1 MKTIGLLGGMSWEST
16 ALYYQQINK
25 RVHHKLGKL
34 HSAKVIINSVDFEEI
49 AALQAK
55 GLWQEAGAY
64 LAEQA
69 QNLEKAGADCILV
82 CTNTM
87 HKVAA
92 QIEDSISIPFLHIAD
107 ATAKE
112 ILSQNIGKV
121 ALLGTAFTM
130 EQDFYK
136 ARLQDYGIDVVIPN
150 EEDRKIV
157 HRIIYEELCLGVINP
172 DSQQQYIAIVER
184 LIAEGAQ
191 GVILGCTEICMLIGE
206 LKFSVPL
213 FDTTTI
219 HAKEAVS
226 FSLNENKN
234 SNSAN
239 LHKSA
244 AIAGSI
250 L

>member
-25 RVHHKLGKL
+25 MIHRKLGKL

-55 GLWQEAGAY
+55 GLWQEAGTY

-69 QNLEKAGADCILV
+69 LNLEKAGADCILV

-92 QIEDSISIPFLHIAD
+92 QIEESITVPFLHIAD

-112 ILSQNIGKV
+112 ILNQNITKV

-136 ARLQDYGIDVVIPN
+136 ARLRDHGIDVIIPN
-150 EEDRKIV
+150 EADRKIV

-191 GVILGCTEICMLIGE
+191 AIVLGCTEICMLIGE

-226 FSLNENKN
+226 FAL
-234 SNSAN
+234 
-239 LHKSA
+239 
-244 AIAGSI
+244 I
-250 L
+250 

>member
-25 RVHHKLGKL
+25 MVHGKLGKL

-69 QNLEKAGADCILV
+69 LNLEKAGADCILV

-87 HKVAA
+87 HKIAP
-92 QIEDSISIPFLHIAD
+92 QIEDAITIPFIHIAD

-136 ARLQDYGIDVVIPN
+136 ARLQDHGIDVMIPN
-150 EEDRKIV
+150 EADRKIV

-172 DSQQQYIAIVER
+172 DSQQKYIAIVEA
-184 LIAEGAQ
+184 LIADGAEGI
-191 GVILGCTEICMLIGE
+191 ILGCTEICMLIGE
-206 LKFSVPL
+206 VKFSVPL
-213 FDTTTI
+213 FDTTAI

-226 FSLNENKN
+226 FALE
-234 SNSAN
+234 
-239 LHKSA
+239 
-244 AIAGSI
+244 
-250 L
+250 

>member
-16 ALYYQQINK
+16 ALYYQQIN
-25 RVHHKLGKL
+25 RMVQNKLGKL
-34 HSAKVIINSVDFEEI
+34 HSAKIILNSVDFEEI
-49 AALQAK
+49 AALQSK

-69 QNLEKAGADCILV
+69 QNLEKAGPDCILV

-92 QIEDSISIPFLHIAD
+92 QIEESITIPLLHIAD

-136 ARLQDYGIDVVIPN
+136 ARLQDYGIDVIIPN
-150 EEDRKIV
+150 EEDRKTV

-172 DSQQQYIAIVER
+172 DSQQKYIAIVER

-191 GVILGCTEICMLIGE
+191 GIILGCTEICMLIGE

>member
-1 MKTIGLLGGMSWEST
+1 MRTIGLLGGMSWEST

-25 RVHHKLGKL
+25 MVHRKLGKL

-69 QNLEKAGADCILV
+69 QNLEKAGVDCILV

-92 QIEDSISIPFLHIAD
+92 QIEDSITVPFIHIAD

-112 ILSQNIGKV
+112 ILSQNINKV

-136 ARLQDYGIDVVIPN
+136 ARLQDHGIDVMIPN
-150 EEDRKIV
+150 EADRKIV
-157 HRIIYEELCLGVINP
+157 HSIIYEELCLGVINP
-172 DSQQQYIAIVER
+172 DSQQKYIAIVER

-191 GVILGCTEICMLIGE
+191 GIILGCTEICMLIGE

-219 HAKEAVS
+219 HAKEAVN
-226 FSLNENKN
+226 FSLNENKI

-239 LHKSA
+239 LHISTA
-244 AIAGSI
+244 TVGNRV
-250 L
+250 

>member
-25 RVHHKLGKL
+25 MVHRKLGKL

-55 GLWQEAGAY
+55 GLWQEAGTY

-92 QIEDSISIPFLHIAD
+92 QIEDSITVPFLHIAD

-136 ARLQDYGIDVVIPN
+136 ARLQDHRIDVVIPN
-150 EEDRKIV
+150 EEDRKTV
-157 HRIIYEELCLGVINP
+157 HHIIYEELCLGVINP
-172 DSQQQYIAIVER
+172 DSQQKYIAIVER

-191 GVILGCTEICMLIGE
+191 GIILGCTEICMLIGE

-234 SNSAN
+234 FHSTN
-239 LHKSA
+239 LNISA
-244 AIAGSI
+244 AISGNTV
-250 L
+250 

>member
-25 RVHHKLGKL
+25 MAHCKLGKL

-49 AALQAK
+49 VALQAK
-55 GLWQEAGAY
+55 GLWQEAGSY

-69 QNLEKAGADCILV
+69 LNLEKAGADCILV

-92 QIEDSISIPFLHIAD
+92 QIEDLITVPFLHIAD

-112 ILSQNIGKV
+112 ILSQNIAKV
-121 ALLGTAFTM
+121 VLLGTAFTM

-136 ARLQDYGIDVVIPN
+136 ARLQDYGIEVIIPN

-172 DSQQQYIAIVER
+172 DSQQKYIAIVER

-226 FSLNENKN
+226 FALT
-234 SNSAN
+234 
-239 LHKSA
+239 
-244 AIAGSI
+244 
-250 L
+250 

>member
-25 RVHHKLGKL
+25 MVHRKLGKL

-69 QNLEKAGADCILV
+69 LNLEKAGADCILV

-87 HKVAA
+87 HKVAVE
-92 QIEDSISIPFLHIAD
+92 IEDSITVPFLHIAD

-112 ILSQNIGKV
+112 ILNKNITKV

-130 EQDFYK
+130 EQEFYK
-136 ARLQDYGIDVVIPN
+136 ARLRDHGIDVIIPN
-150 EEDRKIV
+150 EADRKIV

-191 GVILGCTEICMLIGE
+191 GIVLGCTEICMLIGE

-226 FSLNENKN
+226 FAL
-234 SNSAN
+234 
-239 LHKSA
+239 
-244 AIAGSI
+244 I
-250 L
+250 

>member
-16 ALYYQQINK
+16 ALYYQQIN
-25 RVHHKLGKL
+25 RMVQNKLGKL
-34 HSAKVIINSVDFEEI
+34 HSAKIILNSVDFEEI
-49 AALQAK
+49 AALQSK

-92 QIEDSISIPFLHIAD
+92 QIEESITIPLLHIAD

-136 ARLQDYGIDVVIPN
+136 ARLQDYGIDVIIPN
-150 EEDRKIV
+150 EEDRKTV

-172 DSQQQYIAIVER
+172 DSQQKYIAIVER
-184 LIAEGAQ
+184 LIAEGTQ
-191 GVILGCTEICMLIGE
+191 GIILGCTEICMLIGE

-234 SNSAN
+234 FHSTNLNISAVT
-239 LHKSA
+239 
-244 AIAGSI
+244 IGSI

>member
-16 ALYYQQINK
+16 ALYYQKINK
-25 RVHHKLGKL
+25 MVHRKLGKL

-55 GLWQEAGAY
+55 CLWQEAGAY

-92 QIEDSISIPFLHIAD
+92 QIEDSITVPFLHIAD

-130 EQDFYK
+130 EQAFYK

-150 EEDRKIV
+150 EADRKTV

-172 DSQQQYIAIVER
+172 DSQQKYIAIVER
-184 LIAEGAQ
+184 LIVEGAQ
-191 GVILGCTEICMLIGE
+191 GIILGCTEICMLIGE

-234 SNSAN
+234 SYSTNLNISAVT
-239 LHKSA
+239 
-244 AIAGSI
+244 IGSI

>member
-25 RVHHKLGKL
+25 MVHGKLGKL

-69 QNLEKAGADCILV
+69 QNLEKAGAECILV

-87 HKVAA
+87 HKIAP
-92 QIEDSISIPFLHIAD
+92 QIEDAITVPFIHIAD

-112 ILSQNIGKV
+112 IMSQNIGKV

-136 ARLQDYGIDVVIPN
+136 ARLQEHGIDVMIPN
-150 EEDRKIV
+150 EADRKIV
-157 HRIIYEELCLGVINP
+157 HRIIYEELCLGVIAP
-172 DSQQQYIAIVER
+172 DSRKKYEAIVEA
-184 LIAEGAQ
+184 LIAEGAE
-191 GVILGCTEICMLIGE
+191 GIILGCTEICMLIGE
-206 LKFSVPL
+206 VEFSVPL
-213 FDTTTI
+213 FDTTAI

-234 SNSAN
+234 SKSAN
-239 LHKSA
+239 LRMTA
-244 AIAGSI
+244 VNI

>member
-1 MKTIGLLGGMSWEST
+1 MRTIGLLGGMSWEST

-25 RVHHKLGKL
+25 MVHSKLGKL
-34 HSAKVIINSVDFEEI
+34 HSAKVIVNSVDFEEI

-55 GLWQEAGAY
+55 GLWHEAGVY
-64 LAEQA
+64 LAEKA
-69 QNLEKAGADCILV
+69 LNLEKAGADCILV

-87 HKVAA
+87 HKIAP
-92 QIEDSISIPFLHIAD
+92 QIEDAITVPFIHIAD

-112 ILSQNIGKV
+112 IVSQNIGKV

-136 ARLQDYGIDVVIPN
+136 ARLQDHGIDVIIPN
-150 EEDRKIV
+150 EADRKIV

-172 DSQQQYIAIVER
+172 DSRQKYETIVEA
-184 LIAEGAQ
+184 LIADGAEGI
-191 GVILGCTEICMLIGE
+191 ILGCTEICMLIGE

-234 SNSAN
+234 SKSVNLRMTAAN
-239 LHKSA
+239 
-244 AIAGSI
+244 I

>member
-1 MKTIGLLGGMSWEST
+1 
-16 ALYYQQINK
+16 
-25 RVHHKLGKL
+25 
-34 HSAKVIINSVDFEEI
+34 
-49 AALQAK
+49 
-55 GLWQEAGAY
+55 
-64 LAEQA
+64 
-69 QNLEKAGADCILV
+69 
-82 CTNTM
+82 M

-92 QIEDSISIPFLHIAD
+92 QIEDSITVPFIHIAD

-112 ILSQNIGKV
+112 ILSQSIGKV

-136 ARLQDYGIDVVIPN
+136 ARLQDHGIDVIIPN
-150 EEDRKIV
+150 EADRKIV

-172 DSQQQYIAIVER
+172 DSRQKYEAIVEQ
-184 LIAEGAQ
+184 LIAEGAE
-191 GVILGCTEICMLIGE
+191 GIILGCTEICMLIGE

-213 FDTTTI
+213 FDTTAI

-234 SNSAN
+234 SNGIN
-239 LHKSA
+239 LRMT
-244 AIAGSI
+244 AGNI

>member
-25 RVHHKLGKL
+25 MVHGKLGKL

-49 AALQAK
+49 ATLQAK

-69 QNLEKAGADCILV
+69 LNLEKAGAECILV

-87 HKVAA
+87 HKIAP
-92 QIEDSISIPFLHIAD
+92 QIEDAITVPFIHIAD

-112 ILSQNIGKV
+112 IVSQDIGKV

-136 ARLQDYGIDVVIPN
+136 ARLQEHGIDVIIPN
-150 EEDRKIV
+150 EADRKIV

-172 DSQQQYIAIVER
+172 DSRQKYETIVEA
-184 LIAEGAQ
+184 LITEGAEGI
-191 GVILGCTEICMLIGE
+191 ILGCTEICMLIGE

-239 LHKSA
+239 LHRSA

>member
-25 RVHHKLGKL
+25 MVHGKLGKL

-49 AALQAK
+49 AALQVK

-69 QNLEKAGADCILV
+69 LNLEKAGADCILV

-87 HKVAA
+87 HKIAP
-92 QIEDSISIPFLHIAD
+92 QIEDAITVPFIHIAD

-112 ILSQNIGKV
+112 IVSQNIGKV

-136 ARLQDYGIDVVIPN
+136 ARLQEHGIDVIIPN
-150 EEDRKIV
+150 EADRKIV

-172 DSQQQYIAIVER
+172 DSRQKYATIVEA
-184 LIAEGAQ
+184 LITEGAEGI
-191 GVILGCTEICMLIGE
+191 ILGCTEICMLIGE
-206 LKFSVPL
+206 VQFSVPL

-226 FSLNENKN
+226 FSLNENKK
-234 SNSAN
+234 SKSAN
-239 LHKSA
+239 LRMT
-244 AIAGSI
+244 AGSI

>member
-1 MKTIGLLGGMSWEST
+1 MKAIGLLGGMSWEST
-16 ALYYQQINK
+16 ALYYQKINK
-25 RVHHKLGKL
+25 MVHHKLGKL

-55 GLWQEAGAY
+55 GLWQEAGTY

-92 QIEDSISIPFLHIAD
+92 QIEDSITVPFLHIAD

-150 EEDRKIV
+150 EADRKTV

-191 GVILGCTEICMLIGE
+191 GIILGCTEICMLIGE

-234 SNSAN
+234 FHSTN
-239 LHKSA
+239 LNISA
-244 AIAGSI
+244 AISGNTV
-250 L
+250 

>member
-25 RVHHKLGKL
+25 MVHGKLGKL

-69 QNLEKAGADCILV
+69 QNLEKAGAECILV

-87 HKVAA
+87 HKIAS
-92 QIEDSISIPFLHIAD
+92 QIEDAITVPFLHIAD

-112 ILSQNIGKV
+112 IVSQNIGKV

-136 ARLQDYGIDVVIPN
+136 ARLQEHGIDVMIPN
-150 EEDRKIV
+150 EADRKIV

-172 DSQQQYIAIVER
+172 NSRQKYETIVEQ
-184 LIAEGAQ
+184 LIAEGAK
-191 GVILGCTEICMLIGE
+191 GIILGCTEICMLIGE

-219 HAKEAVS
+219 HSKEAVS

-234 SNSAN
+234 SNGIN
-239 LHKSA
+239 LRMT
-244 AIAGSI
+244 AGNI

>member
-25 RVHHKLGKL
+25 MIHRKLGKL
-34 HSAKVIINSVDFEEI
+34 HSAKIIINSVDFEEI

-64 LAEQA
+64 LAEQVL
-69 QNLEKAGADCILV
+69 NLERAGADCILV

-92 QIEDSISIPFLHIAD
+92 QIEDSITIPFLHIAD

-112 ILSQNIGKV
+112 ILSQNIAKV

-136 ARLQDYGIDVVIPN
+136 ARLRDHGIDVIIPN

-157 HRIIYEELCLGVINP
+157 HSIIYEELCLGVINP
-172 DSQQQYIAIVER
+172 DSQQKYIAIVER

-191 GVILGCTEICMLIGE
+191 GIILGCTEICMLIGE

-226 FSLNENKN
+226 FALT
-234 SNSAN
+234 
-239 LHKSA
+239 
-244 AIAGSI
+244 
-250 L
+250 

>member
-25 RVHHKLGKL
+25 MVHGKLGKL

-69 QNLEKAGADCILV
+69 QNLEKAGAECILV

-87 HKVAA
+87 HKIAS
-92 QIEDSISIPFLHIAD
+92 QIEDAIMVPFLHIAD

-112 ILSQNIGKV
+112 IVSQNIGKV

-136 ARLQDYGIDVVIPN
+136 ARLQEHGIDVMIPN
-150 EEDRKIV
+150 EADRKIV

-172 DSQQQYIAIVER
+172 NSRQKYETIVEQ
-184 LIAEGAQ
+184 LIAEGAK
-191 GVILGCTEICMLIGE
+191 GIILGCTEICMLIGE

-226 FSLNENKN
+226 FSLNENKK
-234 SNSAN
+234 SKSAN
-239 LHKSA
+239 LRMT
-244 AIAGSI
+244 AGNI

>member
-25 RVHHKLGKL
+25 MVHGKLGKL

-69 QNLEKAGADCILV
+69 QNLEKAGAECILV

-87 HKVAA
+87 HKIAS
-92 QIEDSISIPFLHIAD
+92 QIEDAITVPFLHIAD

-112 ILSQNIGKV
+112 IVSQNIDKV

-136 ARLQDYGIDVVIPN
+136 ARLQEHGIDVMIPN
-150 EEDRKIV
+150 EADRKIV

-172 DSQQQYIAIVER
+172 NSRQKYETIVEQ
-184 LIAEGAQ
+184 LIAEGAK
-191 GVILGCTEICMLIGE
+191 GIILGCTEICMLIGE

-226 FSLNENKN
+226 FSLNENKK
-234 SNSAN
+234 SKSAN
-239 LHKSA
+239 LRMT
-244 AIAGSI
+244 AGNI

>member
-25 RVHHKLGKL
+25 MVHRKLGKL

-92 QIEDSISIPFLHIAD
+92 QIEDSITVPFLHIAD

-150 EEDRKIV
+150 EADRKTV

-172 DSQQQYIAIVER
+172 DSQQKYIAIVER

-191 GVILGCTEICMLIGE
+191 GIILGCTEICMLIGE

-234 SNSAN
+234 SHSTNLNISAV
-239 LHKSA
+239 
-244 AIAGSI
+244 IAGNTV
-250 L
+250 

>member
-25 RVHHKLGKL
+25 MVHGKLGKL

-69 QNLEKAGADCILV
+69 QNLEKAGAECILV

-87 HKVAA
+87 HKIAS
-92 QIEDSISIPFLHIAD
+92 QIEDAITVPFLHIAD

-112 ILSQNIGKV
+112 IVSQNIGKV

-136 ARLQDYGIDVVIPN
+136 ARLQEHGIDVMIPN
-150 EEDRKIV
+150 EADRKIV

-172 DSQQQYIAIVER
+172 DSRQKYETIVEA
-184 LIAEGAQ
+184 LIAEGAE
-191 GVILGCTEICMLIGE
+191 GIILGCTEICMLIGE

-213 FDTTTI
+213 FDTTAI

-234 SNSAN
+234 SNGTN
-239 LHKSA
+239 LRMT
-244 AIAGSI
+244 AGSI

>member
-25 RVHHKLGKL
+25 MVYRKLGKL

-55 GLWQEAGAY
+55 GLWQEAGTY

-69 QNLEKAGADCILV
+69 QNIEKAGADCILV

-92 QIEDSISIPFLHIAD
+92 QIEDSITVPFLHIAD

-136 ARLQDYGIDVVIPN
+136 ARLQDHGIDVVIPN
-150 EEDRKIV
+150 EEDRKTV

-172 DSQQQYIAIVER
+172 DSQQKYIAIVER

-191 GVILGCTEICMLIGE
+191 GIILGCTEICMLIGE

-213 FDTTTI
+213 FDTTAI

-234 SNSAN
+234 FHSTN
-239 LHKSA
+239 LNISA
-244 AIAGSI
+244 AIFGNTV
-250 L
+250 

>member
-25 RVHHKLGKL
+25 MVHRKLGKL

-87 HKVAA
+87 HKIAT

-136 ARLQDYGIDVVIPN
+136 ARLQDYGIEVIIPN
-150 EEDRKIV
+150 EADRKIV
-157 HRIIYEELCLGVINP
+157 HSIIYEELCLGVINP
-172 DSQQQYIAIVER
+172 DSQQQYIAIIER

>member
-1 MKTIGLLGGMSWEST
+1 MSWEST

-25 RVHHKLGKL
+25 MVHRKLGKL

-92 QIEDSISIPFLHIAD
+92 QIEDSITIPFLHIAD

-150 EEDRKIV
+150 EADRKIV
-157 HRIIYEELCLGVINP
+157 HRIIYEELCLGVINSY
-172 DSQQQYIAIVER
+172 SQQQYIAIVEA
-184 LIAEGAQ
+184 LIADGAEGI
-191 GVILGCTEICMLIGE
+191 ILGCTEICMLIGE

-226 FSLNENKN
+226 FSLNENKI

-239 LHKSA
+239 LHISTA
-244 AIAGSI
+244 TDGNRG
-250 L
+250 

>member
-25 RVHHKLGKL
+25 MIQRKLGKL

-55 GLWQEAGAY
+55 GLWQEAGEY

-69 QNLEKAGADCILV
+69 LNLEKAGADCILV

-87 HKVAA
+87 HKVAE
-92 QIEDSISIPFLHIAD
+92 QIEDSITVPFLHIAD

-112 ILSQNIGKV
+112 ILNQNITKV

-136 ARLQDYGIDVVIPN
+136 ARLRDHGIDVIVPN
-150 EEDRKIV
+150 EADRKIV

-191 GVILGCTEICMLIGE
+191 GIVLGCTEICMLIGE

-226 FSLNENKN
+226 FAL
-234 SNSAN
+234 
-239 LHKSA
+239 
-244 AIAGSI
+244 I
-250 L
+250 

>member
-25 RVHHKLGKL
+25 MVHHKLGKL

-92 QIEDSISIPFLHIAD
+92 QIEESITVPFLHIAD

-112 ILSQNIGKV
+112 ILNQNITKV

-130 EQDFYK
+130 EQEFYK
-136 ARLQDYGIDVVIPN
+136 ARLRDHGIDVIIPN
-150 EEDRKIV
+150 EADRKIV
-157 HRIIYEELCLGVINP
+157 HRIIYEELCLGVINL

-184 LIAEGAQ
+184 LMAEGAQ
-191 GVILGCTEICMLIGE
+191 GIVLGCTEICMLIGE

-226 FSLNENKN
+226 FAL
-234 SNSAN
+234 
-239 LHKSA
+239 
-244 AIAGSI
+244 I
-250 L
+250 

>member
-25 RVHHKLGKL
+25 MVHGKLGKL
-34 HSAKVIINSVDFEEI
+34 HSAKVIINSVNFEEI

-69 QNLEKAGADCILV
+69 LNLEKAGAECILV

-87 HKVAA
+87 HKIAS
-92 QIEDSISIPFLHIAD
+92 QIEDAITVPFLHIAD

-112 ILSQNIGKV
+112 IVSQDIGKV

-136 ARLQDYGIDVVIPN
+136 ARLQEHGIDVIIPN
-150 EEDRKIV
+150 EADRKIV

-172 DSQQQYIAIVER
+172 DSRQKYETIVEA
-184 LIAEGAQ
+184 LIAEGAE
-191 GVILGCTEICMLIGE
+191 GIILGCTEICMLIGE

-213 FDTTTI
+213 FDTTAI

-226 FSLNENKN
+226 FSLNESKN
-234 SNSAN
+234 PNRAN
-239 LHKSA
+239 LNIA
-244 AIAGSI
+244 AATVGNTV
-250 L
+250 

>member
-25 RVHHKLGKL
+25 MVHRKLGKL
-34 HSAKVIINSVDFEEI
+34 HSAKVIVNSVDFEEI

-55 GLWQEAGAY
+55 GLWQEAGSY

-69 QNLEKAGADCILV
+69 LNLEKAGADCILV

-92 QIEDSISIPFLHIAD
+92 QIEDSITVPFLHIAD

-112 ILSQNIGKV
+112 ILSQNIAKV

-136 ARLQDYGIDVVIPN
+136 ARLQDYGIEVIIPN

-172 DSQQQYIAIVER
+172 DSQQKYIAIVER

-191 GVILGCTEICMLIGE
+191 GIILGCTEICMLIGE
-206 LKFSVPL
+206 FKFSVPL

-219 HAKEAVS
+219 HVKEAVS
-226 FSLNENKN
+226 FALT
-234 SNSAN
+234 
-239 LHKSA
+239 
-244 AIAGSI
+244 
-250 L
+250 

>member
-25 RVHHKLGKL
+25 MVHRKLGKL
-34 HSAKVIINSVDFEEI
+34 HSVKVIINSVDFEEI

-69 QNLEKAGADCILV
+69 QNLEKAGANCILV

-92 QIEDSISIPFLHIAD
+92 QIEDSITVPFLHIAD

-112 ILSQNIGKV
+112 ILSQNVAKV

-136 ARLQDYGIDVVIPN
+136 ARLRDHGIDVIIPN
-150 EEDRKIV
+150 EVDRKIV

-172 DSQQQYIAIVER
+172 DSQQKYIAIVER

-191 GVILGCTEICMLIGE
+191 GIILGCTEICMLIGE
-206 LKFSVPL
+206 FKFSVPL

-219 HAKEAVS
+219 HAKEAMS

-234 SNSAN
+234 SNSTN

-244 AIAGSI
+244 AIAGNTV
-250 L
+250 

>member
-25 RVHHKLGKL
+25 MIHRKLGKL

-55 GLWQEAGAY
+55 GLWQEAGTY

-69 QNLEKAGADCILV
+69 LNLEKAGADCILV

-92 QIEDSISIPFLHIAD
+92 QIEESITVPFLHIAD

-112 ILSQNIGKV
+112 ILNQNITKV

-130 EQDFYK
+130 EQEFYK
-136 ARLQDYGIDVVIPN
+136 ARLRDHGIDVIIPN
-150 EEDRKIV
+150 EADRKIV

-191 GVILGCTEICMLIGE
+191 GIVLGCTEICMLIGE

-226 FSLNENKN
+226 FAL
-234 SNSAN
+234 
-239 LHKSA
+239 
-244 AIAGSI
+244 I
-250 L
+250 

>member
-25 RVHHKLGKL
+25 MVHGKLGKL

-69 QNLEKAGADCILV
+69 QNLEKAGAECILV

-87 HKVAA
+87 HKIAP
-92 QIEDSISIPFLHIAD
+92 QIEDAITVPFIHIAD

-112 ILSQNIGKV
+112 IVSQDIGKV

-136 ARLQDYGIDVVIPN
+136 ARLQGHGIDVIIPN
-150 EEDRKIV
+150 EADRKIV
-157 HRIIYEELCLGVINP
+157 HDIIYEELCLGVINP
-172 DSQQQYIAIVER
+172 DSRQKYETIVEA
-184 LIAEGAQ
+184 LIAEGAE
-191 GVILGCTEICMLIGE
+191 GIILGCTEICMLIGE

-226 FSLNENKN
+226 FSLNENTN
-234 SNSAN
+234 SKSAN
-239 LHKSA
+239 LRMTA
-244 AIAGSI
+244 ANIF
-250 L
+250 

>member
-16 ALYYQQINK
+16 ALYYQKINK
-25 RVHHKLGKL
+25 MVHHKLGKL

-55 GLWQEAGAY
+55 GLWQEAGTY

-92 QIEDSISIPFLHIAD
+92 QIEDSITVPFLHIAD

-136 ARLQDYGIDVVIPN
+136 ARLQDHGIDVVIPN
-150 EEDRKIV
+150 EEDRKTV

-172 DSQQQYIAIVER
+172 DSQQKYIAIVER

-191 GVILGCTEICMLIGE
+191 GIILGCTEICMLIGE

-234 SNSAN
+234 FHSTN
-239 LHKSA
+239 LNISA
-244 AIAGSI
+244 AISGNTV
-250 L
+250 